1 MDAFGWFGLIAI
13 VVMVLSYALED
24 HSVWF
29 ILVFAIACGLGA
41 ISSFLH
47 GVWPLG
53 IVTAVWAGIALR
65 RFLLKLRPTM
75 SDAA

>member
-1 MDAFGWFGLIAI
+1 MDALGWFGLIA
-13 VVMVLSYALED
+13 VAVMVVSYALED

-29 ILVFAIACGLGA
+29 ILVFAVACGLGA

-53 IVTAVWAGIALR
+53 IITAVWAGIALR
-65 RFLLKLRPTM
+65 RFLLKLRPVA

>member
-1 MDAFGWFGLIAI
+1 MDALGWFGLIA
-13 VVMVLSYALED
+13 VAVMVLSYALED

-29 ILVFAIACGLGA
+29 ILVFAVACGLGA

-53 IVTAVWAGIALR
+53 IITAVWAGIALR
-65 RFLLKLRPTM
+65 RFLLKLRP
-75 SDAA
+75 AAADVA